1 MICDDICYVINES
14 PQAHGVFEH
23 HQEAPQRLF
32 CEVRSVTRA
41 EFWRAQQNGLEPA
54 YVLRISEWADYA
66 GQKLLLFRG
75 KRWRVLRSYVDGHA
89 VELTIAPATVD
100 ADNPPEREV
109 DGDA

>member
-1 MICDDICYVINES
+1 MICDDVCYVINEA

-23 HQEAPQRLF
+23 RQETPQRLF
-32 CEVRSVTRA
+32 CEVRSVTRS

-89 VELTIAPATVD
+89 VELTIGPATVD
-100 ADNPPEREV
+100 ADNPPEEEV
-109 DGDA
+109 PAGA